1 MPEAP
6 NANRAEV
13 GGFTSA
19 IDWYNRRGHEVADGY
34 EKLDPGRL
42 YAWAA
47 DILPAEGA
55 AAADIGAGT
64 GRDAAWLAENGY
76 RTTAVEPSATMRRI
90 GRSSHP
96 QSPIR
101 WLDDRLPALQRAQ
114 ELEPFD
120 LVVANAVW
128 MHIAPADRPEALGAI
143 LAANKLGGLV
153 LMSLRHGWTPPERRM
168 HPCNAAEIAELAR
181 RHNAAAVRT
190 VEADDQ
196 RTRSE
201 LRWTQIA
208 LRRKRDSET
217 K

>member
-13 GGFTSA
+13 GGITSA
-19 IDWYNRRGHEVADGY
+19 IDWYNHRGHEVADGY

-64 GRDAAWLAENGY
+64 GRDAAWLAEKGY
-76 RTTAVEPSATMRRI
+76 RTTAIEPSATMRRI
-90 GRSSHP
+90 GRSCHP

-101 WLDDRLPALQRAQ
+101 WLDDRIPALRRAQ

-128 MHIAPADRPEALGAI
+128 MHVAPPERPAALGAI
-143 LAANKLGGLV
+143 LAATKRGGLV
-153 LMSLRHGWTPPERRM
+153 LMSLRHGWAPPERRM
-168 HPCNAAEIAELAR
+168 HPCNAAEITELAR
-181 RHNAAAVRT
+181 AHNAATVRT
-190 VEADDQ
+190 VKASDQ